1 MPRPGKLPVPAAAKK
16 AALAKKTAKKPAEM
30 FIEEIKKF
38 NEKQAAQKEH
48 KLREKMKSA
57 IEQKNAMETM
67 LRFHKIMMLTANNT
81 KFAESIGLYKGKAL
95 KKLLKNPKELEDA
108 RKRSRE
114 FNARWQRDPDAIL
127 KQYGTDFKLID
138 AKHNR
143 REKWLNTKSLLDAF
157 GEKTS
162 AKFFGK
168 LLKPLGLEDIG
179 KGINPFT
186 FIRLPYLR
194 EAVEQ
199 YRKAKYLD
207 VVNAKRKID
216 EATRKLKDYEHE
228 IEELKQGYH

>member
-114 FNARWQRDPDAIL
+114 FNAKWQRDPDAVL
-127 KQYGTDFKLID
+127 RKFGTDFKLIEK
-138 AKHNR
+138 KHNR
-143 REKWLNTKSLLDAF
+143 REWWLNRPSLLEAF

-179 KGINPFT
+179 AGINPFT
-186 FIRLPYLR
+186 FFRLPYLR
-194 EAVEQ
+194 EAVDQ
-199 YRKAKYLD
+199 YKKAKFLD